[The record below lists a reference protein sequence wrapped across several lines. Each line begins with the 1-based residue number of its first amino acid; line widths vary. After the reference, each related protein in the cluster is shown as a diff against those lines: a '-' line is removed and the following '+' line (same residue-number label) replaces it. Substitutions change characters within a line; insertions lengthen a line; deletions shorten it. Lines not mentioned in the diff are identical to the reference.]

1 MMTETEFLR
10 KVREIGG
17 KAYVVGG
24 WVRDRL
30 MGRCPRDRDYVLCGL
45 DEGTF
50 TEAFPRAVRAGISFP
65 VFILTIDGEPC
76 DVAMART
83 EKKKGIGY
91 KGFVVEYGPDV
102 TIEED
107 LFRRDTTIN
116 SMAWS
121 PEDDELTDPFGG
133 QAEAGAS
140 GGADLGESVP
150 LAPSRSGNRSAAA

>member
-1 MMTETEFLR
+1 MMRETEFLR

-24 WVRDRL
+24 WVRYRL
-30 MGRCPRDRDYVLCGL
+30 MGACPHDRDYVICGL

-50 TEAFPRAVRAGISFP
+50 AEAFPRAVKTGSSFP
-65 VFILTIDGEPC
+65 VFILTIDGTSC
-76 DVAMART
+76 DVALART
-83 EKKKGIGY
+83 ERKEGSGY
-91 KGFVVEYGPDV
+91 RGFAVEYGPDV

-121 PEDDELTDPFGG
+121 P
-133 QAEAGAS
+133 
-140 GGADLGESVP
+140 
-150 LAPSRSGNRSAAA
+150 